1 VKVLIDNDLSPHI
14 ASAINALVEPL
25 GHQVVALRSK
35 FPSNTEDVDWIKA
48 LGEEGGWVVISGDN
62 NITRRVA
69 ERQAWRQARLTGFFF
84 MPAWRKFDPLIQTA
98 RLLMWWD
105 NLVAQ
110 VQLVEGGAIF
120 QLPINPGSKLRAL
133 PY

>member
-25 GHQVVALRSK
+25 GHQVIALRSK
-35 FPSNTEDVDWIKA
+35 FLANTEDVDWIKA
-48 LGEEGGWVVISGDN
+48 LGDEGGWVVISGDN

-69 ERQAWRQARLTGFFF
+69 ERQAWRQARLTGFFL
-84 MPAWRKFDPLIQTA
+84 MPAWRKCDPLIQTA

-110 VQLVEGGAIF
+110 AQLVEGGAIF
-120 QLPINPGSKLRAL
+120 QLPFNSGSKLRAL